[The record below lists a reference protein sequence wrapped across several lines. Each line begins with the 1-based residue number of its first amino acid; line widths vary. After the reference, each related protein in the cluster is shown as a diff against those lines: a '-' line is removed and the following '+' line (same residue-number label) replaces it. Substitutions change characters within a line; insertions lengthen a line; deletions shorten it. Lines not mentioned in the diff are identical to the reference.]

1 MTYMIRARMVAALRL
16 HGHGYMTY
24 MTNIQ
29 AAPTS

>member
-1 MTYMIRARMVAALRL
+1 MTYMIRARLVYAMRL
-16 HGHGYMTY
+16 NGHDYMTY